1 MMNTIVSSGNIIA
14 GRMVAGVLAMSLD
27 HPFALCAIMAALAG
41 ASCAVLLDVVG
52 SRGVQQSDERPI
64 RLWRR

>member
-1 MMNTIVSSGNIIA
+1 MIS
-14 GRMVAGVLAMSLD
+14 GVLALSID
-27 HPFALCAIMAALAG
+27 HPLILCAMMAALAG

-52 SRGVQQSDERPI
+52 SRGVVQADERPI